1 MSNKKIKFRLDYLVY
16 CALDSPVKGAMQSL
30 RTIFMLLVM
39 LAILLVNRRELTI
52 YEEAFALHTI
62 AHHFEGEHAHVHV
75 VTPHQHEHETS
86 PHQHHCH
93 LVQDWDLA
101 PVARDVLARVLLLL
115 FAVVSVL
122 AFFSIVLRIWSG
134 VASGRCMRRCCSSLI
149 PCTGGIGFC
158 RPMLN

>member
-1 MSNKKIKFRLDYLVY
+1 
-16 CALDSPVKGAMQSL
+16 MQSL

-75 VTPHQHEHETS
+75 LTPHQHEHETS

-93 LVQDWDLA
+93 MVLDWDLA

-115 FAVVSVL
+115 FAVVAVFPS
-122 AFFSIVLRIWSG
+122 FSIVLRFWSG
-134 VASGRCMRRCCSSLI
+134 WILGTRKRRCCSSLI
-149 PCTGGIGFC
+149 PCTGGLGFC